1 MLERA
6 HTNRLLPKR
15 GLCSDANHPMRV
27 KLVRKFANALNGV
40 DLSTVNVG
48 DLVDLMPYQARM
60 LILEGWAEEASP
72 TPGRVINLQSVRNSI
87 AGSEE

>member
-1 MLERA
+1 ML
-6 HTNRLLPKR
+6 TQNGLLPKR

-48 DLVDLMPYQARM
+48 DLVDLMPYQAQM
-60 LILEGWAEEASP
+60 LILEGWAEEAPP
-72 TPGRVINLQSVRNSI
+72 TPGKVIRLQSARNAI
-87 AGSEE
+87 AGSKE

>member
-1 MLERA
+1 
-6 HTNRLLPKR
+6 
-15 GLCSDANHPMRV
+15 MRV

-60 LILEGWAEEASP
+60 LILEGWAEEAP